1 MKSNFK
7 NSLYGSV
14 GFILPLVITL
24 ITTPYIIKK
33 LTPEVYG
40 LYILAISLMGLLSF
54 LDLGFGQ
61 GIIKFISEYE
71 AKNDRKAIQD
81 VIGISFFVYLIMG
94 IIGSVIIFLSTDYLV
109 ELFKVEDKYKELAKQ
124 AFYIASF
131 GFFLNFI
138 TNVFSP
144 IPNALQRYDI
154 AAKVQ
159 VSIYLVLNLLI
170 IILLY
175 SGYGLKEVMIAN
187 IALAI
192 IKLVVY
198 FSLYRWLLP
207 DIPFKPYFKVDV
219 FKKIFSFSF
228 FTAVNSITGNIV
240 YRLDKMIIS
249 SFLGTSAVT
258 YYTLPFMIIQAC
270 QGLIASAN
278 NFLFPA
284 SSGLAS
290 LGQNEKL
297 ANLYKKVFAYVVAVS
312 IIITTGAIVLLEEFI
327 SLWIGQDFARNTK
340 DIIPILAITFF
351 FHFISIPAFYIY
363 NGLGFSLIN
372 MVSSIVGASAYLVS
386 ALLFIP
392 LFGLIGAALSFAFTL
407 IPFPF
412 YFYYFHK
419 IVDVDYTFL
428 YRLLFKSLLSII
440 LVNVLIALIKYIFNL
455 DISMVSFIIIFVI
468 SVLLSLIIIFLN
480 KILLPSEVVILLK
493 RAKGD
498 LI

>member
-7 NSLYGSV
+7 NSLYGLV
-14 GFILPLVITL
+14 GFILPLAITL
-24 ITTPYIIKK
+24 ITTPYIVNK

-40 LYILAISLMGLLSF
+40 LYILATSLMGLLSF

-71 AKNDRKAIQD
+71 AKNNKEAIQD

-94 IIGSVIIFLSTDYLV
+94 IMGSVIIFLSTNYLV
-109 ELFKVEDKYKELAKQ
+109 ELFKVGEKYKDLAKQ
-124 AFYIASF
+124 VFYIASF

-138 TNVFSP
+138 TNVFYP

-154 AAKVQ
+154 ATKVQ
-159 VSIYLVLNLLI
+159 VPIYLVLNLLI
-170 IILLY
+170 VILLY
-175 SGYGLKEVMIAN
+175 LGYGLKEVMITN

-192 IKLVVY
+192 IKLIVY
-198 FSLYRWLLP
+198 YNVYRWLLP
-207 DIPFKPYFKVDV
+207 DVVFKPNFQTDG

-258 YYTLPFMIIQAC
+258 YYTVPFMIIQAC
-270 QGLIASAN
+270 QGLVASAN

-284 SSGLAS
+284 SSS
-290 LGQNEKL
+290 LSSSGQNEKL
-297 ANLYKKVFAYVVAVS
+297 ATLYKRVFAYTVAIS
-312 IIITTGAIVLLEEFI
+312 IIFTTGVIVLLDEFI
-327 SLWIGQDFARNTK
+327 SLWMGQDFARNTK
-340 DIIPILAITFF
+340 NIIPILAITSF
-351 FHFISIPAFYIY
+351 FHFISIPAFYVY

-392 LFGLIGAALSFAFTL
+392 LFGLTGAALSFAFTL

-419 IVDVDYTFL
+419 IVKVEYIFL

-440 LVNVLIALIKYIFNL
+440 LVNVLIALIENAFRF
-455 DISMVSFIIIFVI
+455 DISIISFIIIFLITI
-468 SVLLSLIIIFLN
+468 SSNMFIIFLT
-480 KILLPSEVVILLK
+480 KILLPSEVLSSLK
-493 RAKGD
+493 RVKGD
-498 LI
+498 VI